1 MGRYKMALI
10 FEAIM
15 VICFGL
21 SWPISIMKS
30 VRSRTAKGKSILFMC
45 LILVGYVFGI
55 VSKIMMDKLT
65 YVFIFYVI
73 NFFMVFTD
81 ICIYFRNSKLDK
93 QRDMECRAVCEE
105 KIAEA

>member
-1 MGRYKMALI
+1 MAQI

-30 VRSRTAKGKSILFMC
+30 VRSRTAKGKSILFMF
-45 LILVGYVFGI
+45 LILIGYVFGI
-55 VSKIMMDKLT
+55 VSKIAMDKLT

-81 ICIYFRNSKLDK
+81 ICICFRNRKLDK
-93 QRDMECRAVCEE
+93 LRDGECREVREG
-105 KIAEA
+105 KTAEA